1 MLHPVLAQ
9 LGTGESLL
17 GNGLAVHSEIEL
29 ALDLGGVNVGVDEQA
44 LDHDV
49 VAALGDA
56 LQPEV
61 VPVLGIAGGACAVGV
76 LLCIGPGLGIAAG
89 AADAGLLGPIDLHP
103 VLGLGG
109 AGLAVGEEVG
119 LRSRGGEGLDE
130 LRALVDLDLGEALAA
145 LPGGDGDAQ
154 GHLVGAELHRGDL
167 GLAEGSGLL
176 GGGIG
181 L

>member
-61 VPVLGIAGGACAVGV
+61 VPVLGIA
-76 LLCIGPGLGIAAG
+76 AG

-130 LRALVDLDLGEALAA
+130 LRALVDLDLGEAFAA